1 MGYGNPPV
9 AAVLGYHRH
18 LVTACLVGTTMRIPI
33 PQFSGALLLLLAS
46 TALAGSPL
54 TVDEKVRNVL
64 QLDQNT
70 GNGKKLY
77 ASYCAQCHGPQALGS
92 AAKVIPSLA
101 GQRRAY
107 LVKQL
112 ADFSEEERTS
122 REMHG
127 VVSQPALSDEQ
138 AWADLTGYLNS
149 LPRASFPQTGDGRGL
164 ELGEAIFQDQCA
176 SCHEEDGR
184 GDDDGFIPSLR
195 DQHYTYLV
203 RQIRSIA
210 SWHRLNVD
218 ADLVRYFDS
227 MDTEEA
233 TAVSDYL
240 SRMRGPVKDRDKMNK
255 DGTVNN

>member
-1 MGYGNPPV
+1 MRTLVPAIV
-9 AAVLGYHRH
+9 SAALG
-18 LVTACLVGTTMRIPI
+18 
-33 PQFSGALLLLLAS
+33 LLALG
-46 TALAGSPL
+46 AAEASPL
-54 TVDEKVRNVL
+54 SVDEKVRNTL
-64 QLDQNT
+64 QLDQNVKR
-70 GNGKKLY
+70 GERIY
-77 ASYCAQCHGPQALGS
+77 ATYCSQCHGPKALGS

-112 ADFSEEERTS
+112 ADFSELERAS
-122 REMHG
+122 RTMHS
-127 VVSQPALSDEQ
+127 VVSQKELADEQ

-184 GDDDGFIPSLR
+184 GDDDGFVPSLR
-195 DQHYTYLV
+195 DQHYSYLV

-218 ADLVRYFDS
+218 ADLVRYLDS

-233 TAVSDYL
+233 TAVADYV
-240 SRMRGPVKDRDKMNK
+240 SRMRGPIKDRQRMND
-255 DGTVNN
+255 DGTVND